1 MRIEVTD
8 LITCEGCGHNIS
20 REETVCPFC
29 GRKQRSL
36 GSKLAAL
43 FAVVALLALFA
54 LAVWELT
61 YVAKAGRQEAERRAQ
76 LSPEQIAAEDAARA
90 AEETAKETAE
100 REENRI
106 SAVLRN
112 CKQYVTQSLDD
123 RSGVTFTFSTTWDYA
138 LEPDGI
144 VRVTPIIRIDRDGE
158 EREQRWS
165 CVVRAQGGIIKLVSL
180 EPLN

>member
-1 MRIEVTD
+1 MTD

-20 REETVCPFC
+20 RDAAVCPFC

-36 GSKLAAL
+36 GSKLAAV
-43 FAVVALLALFA
+43 FAVVALAALFA

-76 LSPEQIAAEDAARA
+76 LTPEEIAAEDAARA
-90 AEETAKETAE
+90 AEEAAKESE
-100 REENRI
+100 ELEENRI

-112 CKQYVTQSLDD
+112 CKQYVTQSLED
-123 RSGVTFTFSTTWDYA
+123 RSGVTFTFSTTWDYGVEA
-138 LEPDGI
+138 DGI
-144 VRVTPIIRIDRDGE
+144 VRVTPIIQINRDGE
-158 EREQRWS
+158 AREQRWN
-165 CVVRAQGGIIKLVSL
+165 CVVRAQGGVIKLESL